1 MGNARIAI
9 PVQASDMLLILL
21 AHFRM
26 FDVNDESRQS
36 ALYQPWKENL
46 TNGRY
51 PASQTANREGIKF
64 EASKKLSSY
73 QPPEVIAFLS
83 LHFSLSQYF
92 FS

>member
-36 ALYQPWKENL
+36 ALHQPWKANL
-46 TNGRY
+46 LDGQH
-51 PASQTANREGIKF
+51 PAPHAAKKKGIYF
-64 EASKKLSSY
+64 LASKQMTDSIKVSD
-73 QPPEVIAFLS
+73 FLS
-83 LHFSLSQYF
+83 LHSSLSQYF

>member
-9 PVQASDMLLILL
+9 PVHASDMLLILL

-36 ALYQPWKENL
+36 ALHQPWKANL
-46 TNGRY
+46 TNGKY
-51 PASQTANREGIKF
+51 PALETAKKDGIYF
-64 EASKKLSSY
+64 CASKQLTDKSK
-73 QPPEVIAFLS
+73 VIDFLS
-83 LHFSLSQYF
+83 LHSSLSQYF